1 MESSPNRVNAPGPLA
16 VFGLWRVCSPV
27 AYVFSSGLRHGDI
40 MMKAFGL
47 WRVRLRG
54 RPYFRIS
61 GTGLRACNPNP
72 LFSSSVVQASSARR
86 SRWRRTTAHTA
97 GNARHVYT
105 GPPELQHSHSERVC
119 PSWVLRAPHR
129 AGSHRYAIWPLS
141 QGQLQPA
148 HAVCHAMQPFGEL
161 LGLICGNI

>member
-27 AYVFSSGLRHGDI
+27 AYVRVFSRQWPTSTLVRHDI
-40 MMKAFGL
+40 
-47 WRVRLRG
+47 
-54 RPYFRIS
+54 RIS